1 VSAGTV
7 SFRDGRMSQGK
18 LLPERAV
25 SAKGGSAV
33 ERYVVRIY
41 RRDPKDPKKIFGT
54 VEWGNG
60 HGLAG
65 FLGSDA
71 LVNIMAFPV
80 GTPEERAGSPPKGG
94 TGDEFKSFSE
104 IMESIRVELEGQ
116 IF

>member
-1 VSAGTV
+1 MSAGTV

-18 LLPERAV
+18 PLPERAV

-60 HGLAG
+60 HGLAHDG
-65 FLGSDA
+65 AGGIAGGPDR
-71 LVNIMAFPV
+71 
-80 GTPEERAGSPPKGG
+80 TP
-94 TGDEFKSFSE
+94 
-104 IMESIRVELEGQ
+104 IRP
-116 IF
+116 